1 MRSREVM
8 KRKQAMEPENV
19 LKGRIA
25 EALIEELLR
34 SSGNDVYRFGYE
46 AILQNLI
53 QTGSHFDRRNKN
65 AYQLRSIPDFVVLNS
80 EGNNFFVE
88 VKFRSS
94 PEWLLRDLLLKQ
106 TTEYWQSKLI
116 LVTVVKPYFR
126 IVEPQSLTEDRC
138 SFQPLEADEDFHVT
152 REALEIF
159 EPLVE
164 RFLFNGKANP
174 NSFSAETPQ
183 AVRV

>member
-1 MRSREVM
+1 M